1 MKSRTRFFYWHRR
14 VFAFV
19 FLLFQQTALSQGTA
33 FTYQGKL
40 TDGGIPANN
49 TYDLQFKLLTHEQM
63 FETAGYWR
71 MRATPRSVD
80 FVVVLLLINAI
91 KE

>member
-1 MKSRTRFFYWHRR
+1 
-14 VFAFV
+14 VFLL
-19 FLLFQQTALSQGTA
+19 LLFQQTALSQGTA

-63 FETAGYWR
+63 FETAEYWR
-71 MRATPRSVD
+71 MRATP
-80 FVVVLLLINAI
+80 VVSTLLLFCSSSMPSRNSTIRSRD
-91 KE
+91 